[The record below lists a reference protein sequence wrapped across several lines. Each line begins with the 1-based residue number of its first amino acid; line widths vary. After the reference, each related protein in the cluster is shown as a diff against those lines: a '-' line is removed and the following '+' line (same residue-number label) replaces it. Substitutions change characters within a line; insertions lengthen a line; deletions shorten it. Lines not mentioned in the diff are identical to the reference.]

1 MKIAVLGMGN
11 SVMTDDAV
19 GLKVIDVLENAD
31 LAARLPAGVEI
42 GLLRNEAGGW
52 EILDDVEGFD
62 ALVLVDACI
71 APSLGVGQCAWFEPG
86 QFTSPRMSGTH
97 NMDVFSALDLGR
109 KSGLH
114 VPALVVALG
123 IGAKEIYSFSEE
135 LTPAVAAAVPVAA
148 DLVLAKV
155 LEIAGGR

>member
-1 MKIAVLGMGN
+1 MRIAVLGMGN

-19 GLKVIDVLENAD
+19 GLKVVELLETRG
-31 LAARLPAGVEI
+31 LPARLPPGVEV
-42 GLLRNEAGGW
+42 GFLRNEAGGW

-71 APSLGVGQCAWFEPG
+71 APSLQVGQCAWFEPG

-114 VPALVVALG
+114 VPSTVVALG

-135 LTPAVAAAVPVAA
+135 LTPDVAAAVPVAA
-148 DLVLAKV
+148 QLVIDKV
-155 LEIAGGR
+155 LDLASAT